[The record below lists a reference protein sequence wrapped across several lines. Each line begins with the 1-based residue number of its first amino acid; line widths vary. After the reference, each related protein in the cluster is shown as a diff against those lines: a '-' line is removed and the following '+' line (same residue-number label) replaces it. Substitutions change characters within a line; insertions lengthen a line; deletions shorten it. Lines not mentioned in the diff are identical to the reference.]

1 MESSLEYV
9 SGFLSH
15 ALDLCHLNDE
25 TILKISVILLKLAGF
40 TNVFFRTERN
50 KCLVTPQKGTEFYK
64 AHQQIV

>member
-40 TNVFFRTERN
+40 TNVF
-50 KCLVTPQKGTEFYK
+50 Y
-64 AHQQIV
+64 